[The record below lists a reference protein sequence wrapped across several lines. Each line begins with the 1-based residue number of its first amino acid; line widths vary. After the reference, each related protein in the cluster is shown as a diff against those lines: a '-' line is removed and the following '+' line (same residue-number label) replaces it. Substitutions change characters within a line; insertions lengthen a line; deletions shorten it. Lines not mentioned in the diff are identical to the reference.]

1 MSLTGL
7 ELDSMSGISLVD
19 YRNMKI
25 LTTNFIDNP
34 SSEIEEIIKES
45 RSITGLVVFRR
56 GI

>member
-19 YRNMKI
+19 YRNMRI

-34 SSEIEEIIKES
+34 SSEIEEVIKGS